1 MYIIKPIFVFYLF
14 STISP
19 IWSNNLS
26 SNSIKMSSVKVA
38 VRVRPFNNRE
48 ITRAS
53 SCIIEMEGNQTRK
66 LGRFIKKKRIYFLV
80 LNELAYSKLLLK
92 RTQGQEVEFH
102 EIKIQLFHE
111 IKITIMRS
119 KLDLITRSKFGLNI
133 WQVWSGGQHFNHEIE
148 FP

>member
-1 MYIIKPIFVFYLF
+1 MFFIFF

-26 SNSIKMSSVKVA
+26 SNSVKMSSVKVA

-92 RTQGQEVEFH
+92 RLVFVPKFSGSSNIFEKVQNWFYWCWCCKDYCCCWYCWTDEETINVSLTWKETWNSQLI
-102 EIKIQLFHE
+102 IK
-111 IKITIMRS
+111 
-119 KLDLITRSKFGLNI
+119 
-133 WQVWSGGQHFNHEIE
+133 
-148 FP
+148 